1 VQQYRLGD
9 TGAAV
14 GEVQATLLHL
24 GLLPA
29 SDAPAVFDD
38 ATDQAV
44 RAFQQRRGVSVDG
57 IVGRETYAALQA
69 ARLTLGDRLLSLAG
83 RPYAG
88 DDVAVLQER
97 LLELGFDA
105 GRVDGVFGARTEA
118 ALRGFQRDYGLA
130 GDGVCGPTTLRALKQ
145 LGRLVVGGRPHALR
159 ETEVLHRSGAA
170 LPGKVVVIDPGHGGA
185 EGGASGNGLREADVV
200 LDLAAR
206 LEGRLAAVGVR
217 VLLTRGADSCPS
229 EAARAA
235 FANQARADL
244 VVSLH
249 VDRAASPRCQG
260 VASYHFGTGTGTGAT
275 STVGEHLA
283 SLVQREAWP
292 VRTCSTAGCTP
303 RPGSCSG
310 SRGCRWC
317 AWNWATSRTRATRP
331 GSPSRRCGTPS
342 RRRCWSRSNASTY
355 PPTSTRRPACYACGT
370 SPTASQTGRSR
381 GSGDI
386 VPSSRS
392 SATSTSSRQDTAVL
406 SSRRS
411 RG

>member
-1 VQQYRLGD
+1 MQQYRLGD

-14 GEVQATLLHL
+14 AEVQATLLHL

-29 SDAPAVFDD
+29 SVVPAVFDD

-118 ALRGFQRDYGLA
+118 ALKGLQRDYGLV

-260 VASYHFGTGTGTGAT
+260 VASYHFGTGTGAT
-275 STVGEHLA
+275 STVGEQLA
-283 SLVQREAWP
+283 SLVQREVVARTDLLDCRVHAKTWELLRLTRMP
-292 VRTCSTAGCTP
+292 VVRLELGHLSHP
-303 RPGSCSG
+303 RDAARLAEPAL
-310 SRGCRWC
+310 RDTVAEALLVAIQRLYLP
-317 AWNWATSRTRATRP
+317 ADLD
-331 GSPSRRCGTPS
+331 
-342 RRRCWSRSNASTY
+342 
-355 PPTSTRRPACYACGT
+355 PPTG
-370 SPTASQTGRSR
+370 
-381 GSGDI
+381 
-386 VPSSRS
+386 
-392 SATSTSSRQDTAVL
+392 VL
-406 SSRRS
+406 RLRDLAH
-411 RG
+411 R